1 MNYLRVTPKTTP
13 VQIRNIPSGSLDL
26 HSLLEEFL
34 FDRRIQDCSPHTV
47 RDYRDELTSF
57 IGFLMSQDCSRADE
71 VTPFHVRSFL
81 AHLQDLGRA
90 PTTVNRGFGNIRAFF
105 NWMVQEDY
113 LALSPCA
120 KIKAPKVPQ
129 IIKPLISQEQFEG
142 ILSQCPA
149 NTYTGAR
156 RRAMYFFLRH
166 SGVRVAELASLR
178 MDDLDWDRRRA
189 KVYGKGAKERYVP
202 FIPEVQRALRR
213 YRRYLVTPAQE
224 LWLGRGGR
232 PMTRE
237 SVQKDLSVM
246 FRRAGLA
253 GTLKDACH
261 IFRRTFAM
269 QLLEDGLDV
278 MFVQQI
284 MGHSTLE
291 VLRKHYLTKLDSEKA
306 LAAMDRLYGT
316 GGV

>member
-1 MNYLRVTPKTTP
+1 
-13 VQIRNIPSGSLDL
+13 
-26 HSLLEEFL
+26 
-34 FDRRIQDCSPHTV
+34 
-47 RDYRDELTSF
+47 
-57 IGFLMSQDCSRADE
+57 
-71 VTPFHVRSFL
+71 
-81 AHLQDLGRA
+81 
-90 PTTVNRGFGNIRAFF
+90 
-105 NWMVQEDY
+105 
-113 LALSPCA
+113 
-120 KIKAPKVPQ
+120 
-129 IIKPLISQEQFEG
+129 
-142 ILSQCPA
+142 
-149 NTYTGAR
+149 
-156 RRAMYFFLRH
+156 MYFFLRH

-189 KVYGKGAKERYVP
+189 RVYGKGAKERYVP

-246 FRRAGLA
+246 FRRAGLT

-291 VLRKHYLTKLDSEKA
+291 VLRKHYLTRLDSEKA

-316 GGV
+316 GGK